1 LAIRRRAASQRAAA
15 VFFRGFPAIRRRGRS
30 VLIVA
35 LGMTAFVSR
44 AALLCSPADSLLATA
59 GGDWYGTPMPGEGPA
74 SAVNGAEPADDAR
87 LMALVVRG
95 DRGAL
100 AALYDRHAP
109 VMLALGTRILADRTL
124 AEDVVHDVFLE
135 AWHHAREF
143 DAGRGTVRAWLVTR
157 MRSRA
162 LDRRG
167 KVQRTARVA
176 ESAARESQPSASP
189 EGIVGADRE
198 RVRRGVAGLP
208 DELATIVDCAYFE
221 GLSAS
226 EIAERLGLPIGTV
239 KSRLAR
245 AIATLRAQI
254 RPEREAPG

>member
-1 LAIRRRAASQRAAA
+1 MDPAA
-15 VFFRGFPAIRRRGRS
+15 VPQPCGTAAFFLLSLPRSASGRRPYRS
-30 VLIVA
+30 VSLMA
-35 LGMTAFVSR
+35 SSSSR
-44 AALLCSPADSLLATA
+44 GARDFGPQDSLLAA
-59 GGDWYGTPMPGEGPA
+59 PGRYWYGTPMSGEGTAPPTTGADPA
-74 SAVNGAEPADDAR
+74 EDAR
-87 LMALVVRG
+87 LMVLVVGG

-100 AALYDRHAP
+100 AGLYDRHAP

-124 AEDVVHDVFLE
+124 AEDVVHDVFIE

-143 DAGRGTVRAWLVTR
+143 DAGRGSVRAWLVTR

-176 ESAARESQPSASP
+176 ESAARESAPASP
-189 EGIVGADRE
+189 AGEGIVGADRE
-198 RVRRGVAGLP
+198 RVRKGVAGLP
-208 DELATIVDCAYFE
+208 EELSTIVDFAYFE

-245 AIATLRAQI
+245 AIATLREQI
-254 RPEREAPG
+254 RPEREAR

>member
-1 LAIRRRAASQRAAA
+1 
-15 VFFRGFPAIRRRGRS
+15 
-30 VLIVA
+30 
-35 LGMTAFVSR
+35 
-44 AALLCSPADSLLATA
+44 
-59 GGDWYGTPMPGEGPA
+59 MPGEGPGSPSNA
-74 SAVNGAEPADDAR
+74 ADPDDDAR
-87 LMALVVRG
+87 LMALIVSG

-100 AALYDRHAP
+100 AHLYDRHAP
-109 VMLALGTRILADRTL
+109 VMLALGTRILVDRTL

-143 DAGRGTVRAWLVTR
+143 DSGRGTVRAWLVTR

-176 ESAARESQPSASP
+176 QSAAREAPGGAHPGQ
-189 EGIVGADRE
+189 EGIAGADRD

-208 DELATIVDCAYFE
+208 EELGTIVDFAYFE
-221 GLSAS
+221 GLSAT
-226 EIAERLGLPIGTV
+226 EIAERLGLPVGTV

-245 AIATLRAQI
+245 AIATLREQI
-254 RPEREAPG
+254 RPEREVRRET

>member
-1 LAIRRRAASQRAAA
+1 
-15 VFFRGFPAIRRRGRS
+15 
-30 VLIVA
+30 
-35 LGMTAFVSR
+35 
-44 AALLCSPADSLLATA
+44 
-59 GGDWYGTPMPGEGPA
+59 MPGEGTA
-74 SAVNGAEPADDAR
+74 SPSIGDEPGEDAR
-87 LMALVVRG
+87 LMLLVVRG

-100 AALYDRHAP
+100 ASLYDLHAP
-109 VMLALGTRILADRTL
+109 VMLALGTRILSDRTL

-143 DAGRGTVRAWLVTR
+143 DAGRGSVRAWLVTR
-157 MRSRA
+157 MRSRS

-176 ESAARESQPSASP
+176 ESAARESQPDGGG
-189 EGIVGADRE
+189 EGIVGADRD

-208 DELATIVDCAYFE
+208 EELGTIVDFAYFE

-226 EIAERLGLPIGTV
+226 EIAGRLGLPIGTV

-245 AIATLRAQI
+245 AIATLREQI
-254 RPEREAPG
+254 RPEREARGEG

>member
-1 LAIRRRAASQRAAA
+1 MS
-15 VFFRGFPAIRRRGRS
+15 
-30 VLIVA
+30 
-35 LGMTAFVSR
+35 
-44 AALLCSPADSLLATA
+44 
-59 GGDWYGTPMPGEGPA
+59 GEGTA
-74 SAVNGAEPADDAR
+74 SPPNGAEPGEDAR

-95 DRGAL
+95 DRAAL
-100 AALYDRHAP
+100 ASLYDRHAP
-109 VMLALGTRILADRTL
+109 VMLALGTRILVDRTL

-143 DAGRGTVRAWLVTR
+143 DAGRGSVRAWLVTR

-167 KVQRTARVA
+167 KVQRTVRVA
-176 ESAARESQPSASP
+176 ESAARESQPSGSD
-189 EGIVGADRE
+189 GIAGADRE

-208 DELATIVDCAYFE
+208 EELGTIVDFAYFE

-226 EIAERLGLPIGTV
+226 EIAGRLGLPIGTV

-245 AIATLRAQI
+245 AIATLREQI
-254 RPEREAPG
+254 RPEREVLGEG

>member
-1 LAIRRRAASQRAAA
+1 MSPSDAAE
-15 VFFRGFPAIRRRGRS
+15 
-30 VLIVA
+30 
-35 LGMTAFVSR
+35 
-44 AALLCSPADSLLATA
+44 
-59 GGDWYGTPMPGEGPA
+59 PGE
-74 SAVNGAEPADDAR
+74 DAR
-87 LMALVVRG
+87 LMSLVVRG
-95 DRGAL
+95 DRDAL

-109 VMLALGTRILADRTL
+109 VMLALGTRILVDRNL

-157 MRSRA
+157 MRSRS

-176 ESAARESQPSASP
+176 ESAARESPPAAS
-189 EGIVGADRE
+189 EGIAGADRD
-198 RVRRGVAGLP
+198 RVRQGVAGLP
-208 DELATIVDCAYFE
+208 EELSTIVDFAYFE

-226 EIAERLGLPIGTV
+226 EIADRLGLPIGTV

-254 RPEREAPG
+254 RPEAEVRREG

>member
-1 LAIRRRAASQRAAA
+1 MWQTAA
-15 VFFRGFPAIRRRGRS
+15 VLQSRGTAAFFHPFLPRSATGRHPYRWVSQMATFPSRSARPPGR
-30 VLIVA
+30 
-35 LGMTAFVSR
+35 
-44 AALLCSPADSLLATA
+44 ADSLLAA
-59 GGDWYGTPMPGEGPA
+59 PGRCWYGTPMPGEGTAPPVTGADPA
-74 SAVNGAEPADDAR
+74 EDAR
-87 LMALVVRG
+87 LMVLVVGG

-100 AALYDRHAP
+100 AGLYDRHAP

-124 AEDVVHDVFLE
+124 AEDVVHDVFIE

-143 DAGRGTVRAWLVTR
+143 DAGRGSVRAWLVTR

-176 ESAARESQPSASP
+176 ESAARESAPTSTGD
-189 EGIVGADRE
+189 GIVGTDRE
-198 RVRRGVAGLP
+198 RVRQGVAGLP
-208 DELATIVDCAYFE
+208 EELSTIVDFAYFE

-245 AIATLRAQI
+245 AIATLREQI
-254 RPEREAPG
+254 RPEREAR

>member
-1 LAIRRRAASQRAAA
+1 
-15 VFFRGFPAIRRRGRS
+15 
-30 VLIVA
+30 
-35 LGMTAFVSR
+35 M
-44 AALLCSPADSLLATA
+44 
-59 GGDWYGTPMPGEGPA
+59 
-74 SAVNGAEPADDAR
+74 NGAEPAEDAR

-95 DRGAL
+95 DRVAL
-100 AALYDRHAP
+100 ASLYDRHAP

-157 MRSRA
+157 MRSRS

-176 ESAARESQPSASP
+176 ESAARESQPAAGA
-189 EGIVGADRE
+189 EGIAGPDRE
-198 RVRRGVAGLP
+198 RVRQGVAGLP
-208 DELATIVDCAYFE
+208 EELSTIVDFAYFE

-226 EIAERLGLPIGTV
+226 EIAERLALPIGTV

-245 AIATLRAQI
+245 AIATLRARI
-254 RPEREAPG
+254 RPEREAQGEG

>member
-1 LAIRRRAASQRAAA
+1 MIR
-15 VFFRGFPAIRRRGRS
+15 F
-30 VLIVA
+30 
-35 LGMTAFVSR
+35 TSR
-44 AALLCSPADSLLATA
+44 AAPRSSRADSHLAAA
-59 GGDWYGTPMPGEGPA
+59 GGGWYGTPMPGEGPA
-74 SAVNGAEPADDAR
+74 PPMNGAEPAEDAR

-100 AALYDRHAP
+100 AGLYDRHAP
-109 VMLALGTRILADRTL
+109 VMLALGTRILADRNL

-157 MRSRA
+157 MRSRS

-176 ESAARESQPSASP
+176 ESAARESRIEAGG
-189 EGIVGADRE
+189 EGIAGADRD
-198 RVRRGVAGLP
+198 RVRQGVAGLP
-208 DELATIVDCAYFE
+208 EELSTIVDFAYFE
-221 GLSAS
+221 GMSAS

-254 RPEREAPG
+254 RPEREAQGEG

>member
-1 LAIRRRAASQRAAA
+1 MANY
-15 VFFRGFPAIRRRGRS
+15 P
-30 VLIVA
+30 
-35 LGMTAFVSR
+35 SR
-44 AALLCSPADSLLATA
+44 AAPRFSRTDSLLAA
-59 GGDWYGTPMPGEGPA
+59 PGGTWYGTPMPGEGTAPPTT
-74 SAVNGAEPADDAR
+74 GADPADDAR

-95 DRGAL
+95 DRVAL
-100 AALYDRHAP
+100 AGLYDRHAP
-109 VMLALGTRILADRTL
+109 VMLALGTRILADRNL
-124 AEDVVHDVFLE
+124 AEDVVHDVFIE

-143 DAGRGTVRAWLVTR
+143 DAGRGSVRAWLVTR

-176 ESAARESQPSASP
+176 ESAARESAPATAGG
-189 EGIVGADRE
+189 EGIAGADRE
-198 RVRRGVAGLP
+198 RVRKGVAGLP
-208 DELATIVDCAYFE
+208 EELSTIVDFAYFE

-245 AIATLRAQI
+245 AIATLREQI
-254 RPEREAPG
+254 RPEREARGEG

>member
-1 LAIRRRAASQRAAA
+1 MSGEGL
-15 VFFRGFPAIRRRGRS
+15 
-30 VLIVA
+30 
-35 LGMTAFVSR
+35 TVSP
-44 AALLCSPADSLLATA
+44 SPATEH
-59 GGDWYGTPMPGEGPA
+59 GT
-74 SAVNGAEPADDAR
+74 EPIEDAR

-95 DRGAL
+95 DRAAL
-100 AALYDRHAP
+100 ATLYDRHAP
-109 VMLALGTRILADRTL
+109 VMLALGTRILVDRTL

-157 MRSRA
+157 MRSRS

-176 ESAARESQPSASP
+176 ESAAKESLPAASDG
-189 EGIVGADRE
+189 GIAGADRD
-198 RVRRGVAGLP
+198 RVRQGVAGLP
-208 DELATIVDCAYFE
+208 EELSTIVDFAYFE

-226 EIAERLGLPIGTV
+226 EIAGRLGLPIGTV

-245 AIATLRAQI
+245 AIATLREQI
-254 RPEREAPG
+254 GPEREVRRDG

>member
-1 LAIRRRAASQRAAA
+1 
-15 VFFRGFPAIRRRGRS
+15 
-30 VLIVA
+30 
-35 LGMTAFVSR
+35 M
-44 AALLCSPADSLLATA
+44 
-59 GGDWYGTPMPGEGPA
+59 
-74 SAVNGAEPADDAR
+74 NAEPAEDAR

-100 AALYDRHAP
+100 ASLYDRHAP
-109 VMLALGTRILADRTL
+109 VMLALGTRILTDRTL

-157 MRSRA
+157 MRSRS

-176 ESAARESQPSASP
+176 ESAARESRAEASG
-189 EGIVGADRE
+189 EGIAGADRE
-198 RVRRGVAGLP
+198 RVRQGVAGLP
-208 DELATIVDCAYFE
+208 EELSTIVDFAYFE

-245 AIATLRAQI
+245 AIATLRAQL
-254 RPEREAPG
+254 RPEREAQGEG

>member
-1 LAIRRRAASQRAAA
+1 
-15 VFFRGFPAIRRRGRS
+15 
-30 VLIVA
+30 
-35 LGMTAFVSR
+35 
-44 AALLCSPADSLLATA
+44 
-59 GGDWYGTPMPGEGPA
+59 MPGDGPNA
-74 SAVNGAEPADDAR
+74 LPTGGAEPAEDAR
-87 LMALVVRG
+87 LMALVVCG
-95 DRGAL
+95 DKAAL
-100 AALYDRHAP
+100 AALYDRHVS
-109 VMLALGTRILADRTL
+109 VMLALGTRILSDRTL

-176 ESAARESQPSASP
+176 ESAAREGHSASG
-189 EGIVGADRE
+189 EEIAGADRE
-198 RVRRGVAGLP
+198 RVRKGVAGLP
-208 DELATIVDCAYFE
+208 EELSAIVDFAYFE

-226 EIAERLGLPIGTV
+226 EIAARLGLPIGTV

-245 AIATLRAQI
+245 AIATLREQI
-254 RPEREAPG
+254 HPEREVRRES

>member
-1 LAIRRRAASQRAAA
+1 MS
-15 VFFRGFPAIRRRGRS
+15 
-30 VLIVA
+30 
-35 LGMTAFVSR
+35 
-44 AALLCSPADSLLATA
+44 
-59 GGDWYGTPMPGEGPA
+59 GEGPA
-74 SAVNGAEPADDAR
+74 SPANGAEPAEDAR

-100 AALYDRHAP
+100 AGLYDRHAP
-109 VMLALGTRILADRTL
+109 VMLALGTRILSDRTL

-157 MRSRA
+157 MRSRS

-176 ESAARESQPSASP
+176 ESAARESQPQSEAS
-189 EGIVGADRE
+189 GIAGADRD
-198 RVRRGVAGLP
+198 RVRKGVAGLP
-208 DELATIVDCAYFE
+208 EELSTIVDFAYFE

-226 EIAERLGLPIGTV
+226 EIALRLGLPIGTV

-254 RPEREAPG
+254 RPEREAQGEG